1 MLHILLMAYCII
13 PILLSRF
20 FRPWYLFYDP
30 NAHVIST
37 LETCLKMKHPY
48 NMLTIT
54 IRTTKAVS
62 VKLEIS
68 QAVTVPVAFSILA
81 KNTWK
86 IQPLRWTWPNL
97 RRINQTNILR
107 PNGDIFH
114 DLYPCVHQKPNHTP
128 CTWDNSMIIFIVSHP
143 LIHGPPHMCHP
154 TGSVGVF
161 FWVPDHRSG
170 RHGQTFTTF
179 WPQIIFPDAWIF
191 FGSKHLVEMEEK
203 NNFSSGYGVWDDLLN
218 VQVSRSEHLI

>member
-13 PILLSRF
+13 PILLRF

-86 IQPLRWTWPNL
+86 IQPLRWTWPHL

-128 CTWDNSMIIFIVSHP
+128 CTWDNSMIIFIFSHP

-179 WPQIIFPDAWIF
+179 WPQIIFPDAWWFFLGPSTLSKWKKKTISVQDMGFGMIF
-191 FGSKHLVEMEEK
+191 
-203 NNFSSGYGVWDDLLN
+203 
-218 VQVSRSEHLI
+218 